1 MRKSR
6 FNNFSVE
13 TKKYDKWN
21 ETCNPDNPFPVNLY
35 ASEYLDILHKEWREE
50 YDPFDEYL
58 GLDPSD
64 FNTETEYKEALEERM
79 IWKDDYDPYNQFDE
93 INPSDY
99 NSEIVYANDIKDK
112 LLIKENKNLDCA
124 FLNNDFTLFPNFLY
138 DQFFDHQFIS
148 FGGNFSDY
156 KNNNKSKALWKVEFD
171 PENACDTS
179 PFDYYTK
186 RDYFVALQKE
196 KDEKY
201 YTIRLEVKYNPNH
214 EYDINPDDFDDE
226 FKYLDALRVEWK
238 KDLDP
243 NNQYPNV
250 NPFDYDRKRFY
261 LSVLRVEW
269 KKDLD
274 PSNQYPSIGPFEYDT
289 KSLYLNALRQ
299 KWKKDLDSNNQ
310 YPGIDPFE
318 YDTKSLYFSAIRKQW
333 KKDLDS
339 NDGYSSIKPY
349 IFDTREGYSETIYT
363 KREYANFYYTNEP
376 LYIID
381 NNKFSIKFNGIRKIL
396 ISSNNSSWFIDFV
409 IDNKSSYPI
418 RLSLSDVFVNE
429 YEIKL
434 KNNTCPVYGG
444 KTVFTDVV
452 SLFKIDDKRIE
463 KLDIKKIEQ
472 LIFTINI
479 EEPTISQDNIFEE
492 RIFLKFT

>member
-274 PSNQYPSIGPFEYDT
+274 P
-289 KSLYLNALRQ
+289 
-299 KWKKDLDSNNQ
+299 NNQ

>member
-274 PSNQYPSIGPFEYDT
+274 P
-289 KSLYLNALRQ
+289 
-299 KWKKDLDSNNQ
+299 NNQ

-318 YDTKSLYFSAIRKQW
+318 YDTKSLYLSAIRKQW